1 MFEIIVKAEPG
12 QGGDGTV
19 VLRERVTPR
28 NLESK
33 HYAGQLIER
42 IEWAVVDASE
52 DEALEPRPRISSRAS
67 P

>member
-1 MFEIIVKAEPG
+1 MFEIIVKADPDE
-12 QGGDGTV
+12 GGDGAV

-28 NLESK
+28 NLESE

-52 DEALEPRPRISSRAS
+52 VGSREQRPEVSSRAT